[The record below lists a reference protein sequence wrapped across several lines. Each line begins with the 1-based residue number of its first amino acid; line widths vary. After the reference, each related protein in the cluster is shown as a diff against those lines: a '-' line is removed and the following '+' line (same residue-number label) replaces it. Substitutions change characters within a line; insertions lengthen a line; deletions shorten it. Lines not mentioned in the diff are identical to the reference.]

1 LKPSEIMEVLGN
13 NDTYG
18 LFNTIAEKVSID
30 SQLLQSINGFS
41 KAQYYK
47 RIQKLIAC
55 GLVKR
60 KYEILSLT
68 AFGKVVNSGKL
79 RIDIA
84 VAEFYRLKALDLVK
98 VSKGIGEE
106 EERKLVD
113 QIIKDTEIKPVLL
126 GKNESDLSSRAESL
140 QHKE

>member
-1 LKPSEIMEVLGN
+1 MEVLGN

-55 GLVKR
+55 GSVKR
-60 KYEILSLT
+60 KYGILSLT

-106 EERKLVD
+106 IGRSNNQRYGNQASIVRK
-113 QIIKDTEIKPVLL
+113 KRK
-126 GKNESDLSSRAESL
+126 
-140 QHKE
+140 